1 MAVLHEV
8 LSQHSEVLSCYGR
21 ILATTEEGAELP
33 TEKVATMISHF
44 LSQKDTSL
52 AIWGMVCDFLF
63 IRTGLLCY
71 IDFDA
76 ILQLVKAFDLFEG
89 DTKSGVRSKFV
100 SRGMAVYKVC

>member
-52 AIWGMVCDFLF
+52 AIWGMVCHFCSYALD
-63 IRTGLLCY
+63 CY
-71 IDFDA
+71 AIIIA

-89 DTKSGVRSKFV
+89 DTKSGIRSKFL
-100 SRGMAVYKVC
+100 SRGIAVYKVC